1 MAPGFRF
8 GVTGRAPLCV
18 RPQRWARRCQD
29 SVDTGLKN
37 LDQADASDLT
47 ADPIGLYIGLT
58 SDCLDGGD
66 PTAALSELGAEVVRA
81 QLSDALER
89 ELWGLDPL
97 HDPAFSVVPSAND
110 HNLTG
115 VGPHLTDDGVA
126 TVVGTGPLGAG
137 LAFAQLQQAW
147 ADCAG
152 GRRMIVL
159 APSWVVTELRAA
171 KIVGESSTTPGVYQA
186 GAAALVVEGSGFW
199 GVAPIVGGSP
209 ASTSRDWMFAV
220 AGLDTFTSPQFRLS
234 APNTTTN
241 EFAAVVEQ
249 FGMAVF
255 SRCCVLAVEVNVA
268 GFADGDNLN
277 VTITNPSLPVT
288 VTSAADLV
296 VSQVGCP

>member
-1 MAPGFRF
+1 MAPGFTY
-8 GVTGRAPLCV
+8 GVTGREPLCA
-18 RPQRWARRCQD
+18 RPQRWARRCAD
-29 SVDTGLKN
+29 SVDTGDKQI
-37 LDQADASDLT
+37 DQADGSDIT
-47 ADPIGLYIGLT
+47 ADPIGIYVGLT
-58 SDCLDGGD
+58 SECLDGGD
-66 PTAALSELGAEVVRA
+66 PTAALTEKGNEVVRA

-186 GAAALVVEGSGFW
+186 GSALVVEGSGFW

-209 ASTSRDWMFAV
+209 ASSSRNWMFAV
-220 AGLDTFTSPQFRLS
+220 GGVDTFTSDVQRISRFDLAKNS
-234 APNTTTN
+234 
-241 EFAAVVEQ
+241 FAAVVEQ
-249 FGMAVF
+249 FGLVAF
-255 SRCCVLAVEVNVA
+255 SRCCVLAVEVA
-268 GFADGDNLN
+268 L
-277 VTITNPSLPVT
+277 
-288 VTSAADLV
+288 
-296 VSQVGCP
+296 